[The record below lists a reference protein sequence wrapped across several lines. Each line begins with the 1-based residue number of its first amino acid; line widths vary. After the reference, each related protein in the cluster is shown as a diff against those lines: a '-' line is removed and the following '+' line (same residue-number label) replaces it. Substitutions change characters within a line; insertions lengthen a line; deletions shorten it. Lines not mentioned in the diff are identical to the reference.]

1 MALPI
6 HPALSAL
13 SAVLEDAAASLQVPA
28 GEIAV
33 ELLEARVWPDTGM
46 GLPGGGGRALTPGYL
61 VRLGDGTTYRT
72 DQQGHVAR
80 DESDQDPDHGGG
92 PRPDTEIWLR
102 YTEEG
107 GITGR
112 PISFETDSTRLS
124 EADESE
130 LIRLVT
136 ESDFFTIRNA
146 KPGPLIPDG
155 VTTRLWIARSRWSHE
170 VVRGDGIDM
179 EDTEAFHAL
188 MAWVT
193 DRMPPRFPGS
203 AMHVE

>member
-1 MALPI
+1 MALSS

-13 SAVLEDAAASLQVPA
+13 SAVLADAAATLQVPVQ
-28 GEIAV
+28 EVTV
-33 ELLEARVWPDTGM
+33 ELMEARVWPDTGM

-61 VRLGDGTTYRT
+61 VRLGDGTIYRT

-80 DESDQDPDHGGG
+80 DESNQDPDHSSG
-92 PRPDTEIWLR
+92 PRPDTEIRLR

-124 EADESE
+124 EDDEAE

-136 ESDFFTIRNA
+136 ECDFFNIRNA
-146 KPGPLIPDG
+146 KPGPPIPDG
-155 VTTRLWIARSRWSHE
+155 VTTRLWIARSRWNHE
-170 VVRGDGIDM
+170 VVRGDGLEM

-188 MAWVT
+188 VAWVAE
-193 DRMPPRFPGS
+193 RIPPRFPGS